1 MPGPSKVF
9 EGVHCT
15 LRVDR
20 PGPGVATV
28 TISGSDVGE
37 FADAPFQELAA
48 DVAAG
53 DLQLF
58 VDAREAR
65 GATVDVSNDWAQW
78 MRTHRAS
85 FRQIH
90 MLTASRF
97 VEVTAD
103 FVRRFA
109 ELGGLMRI
117 YTDPA
122 EFEEARRMALGPGG
136 PPAAV

>member
-1 MPGPSKVF
+1 MAGRSRVF

-15 LRVDR
+15 LRMDR
-20 PGPGVATV
+20 PREGVV
-28 TISGSDVGE
+28 TLTITGSDVGE

-65 GATVDVSNDWAQW
+65 GATVDVSNEWAQW
-78 MRTHRAS
+78 MRAHRERL
-85 FRQIH
+85 RQVH
-90 MLTASRF
+90 MLTASRY
-97 VEVTAD
+97 VEVTAH

-122 EFEEARRMALGPGG
+122 QFEEARRMALAPAG
-136 PPAAV
+136 PPAV

>member
-1 MPGPSKVF
+1 MAGPNRAF

-20 PGPGVATV
+20 PREGVVTV

-37 FADAPFQELAA
+37 FADAPFQELAP

-53 DLQLF
+53 QLELF
-58 VDAREAR
+58 IDAREAR

-78 MRTHRAS
+78 MRSQRAR

-109 ELGGLMRI
+109 ELGSLMRI
-117 YTDPA
+117 YTDPVA
-122 EFEEARRMALGPGG
+122 FDDALASAVGG
-136 PPAAV
+136 KGAAGQD